1 MQPRE
6 TEAFLNWYNN
16 VIPNSI
22 WDPDRKIMAKRDF
35 YEILGISKSA
45 SDAEIKSA
53 YRKLARKHHPDVDKS
68 PGAAEKFKELSEA
81 YQVLSDPKKKQ
92 SYDQFGHAAFDRGA
106 GMGGGNPFEGG
117 NPFGGGQGNP
127 FGGFSYSWSS
137 QGGQPFGGAQGEGFD
152 FEDPFDLF
160 NQIFGMAGGGSPFG
174 QGTRRRPT
182 YSLGLTFDEAI
193 KGVEK
198 DIEVET
204 RDDKGRTERKRLRIK
219 VPPGVDDGTRMR
231 FNDIDL
237 VFRVSKSDKF
247 LREGADIFTD
257 ASLTIPQIVLGD
269 TIEVS
274 TVSGSVKVKVP
285 PATQPGS
292 LIRIKGKGIA
302 NLRGGFGD
310 HYVRVRLDVPK
321 TLSAE
326 EKRLYEQLNML
337 KNSKKKSWF

>member
-1 MQPRE
+1 
-6 TEAFLNWYNN
+6 
-16 VIPNSI
+16 
-22 WDPDRKIMAKRDF
+22 MATKRDF
-35 YEILGISKSA
+35 YEVLGVTKSA
-45 SDAEIKSA
+45 SDVEIKSA

-81 YQVLSDPKKKQ
+81 YQILSDPKKKQ

-106 GMGGGNPFEGG
+106 GMGGGNPFGEGF

-137 QGGQPFGGAQGEGFD
+137 GQGGQQGFD

-160 NQIFGMAGGGSPFG
+160 NQIFGMGGGGSPFG
-174 QGTRRRPT
+174 QGMRRRPT
-182 YSLGLTFDEAI
+182 YSLSLTFDEAI

-198 DIEVET
+198 EIEVET
-204 RDDKGRTERKRLRIK
+204 RDDKGRTERKRMRIK
-219 VPPGVDDGTRMR
+219 VPAGVDNGTRMR

-237 VFRVSKSDKF
+237 IFRVSKSDKF

-257 ASLTIPQIVLGD
+257 ALLAIPQIVLGD
-269 TIEVS
+269 TIEVN
-274 TVSGSVKVKVP
+274 TVSGLVKVKVP

-292 LIRIKGKGIA
+292 LIRIKGKGV
-302 NLRGGFGD
+302 NNMRGGFGD
-310 HYVRVRLDVPK
+310 HYVRVRLDLPK

-326 EKRLYEQLNML
+326 EKKLYEQLNIL
-337 KNSKKKSWF
+337 RTSKKKGWF

>member
-1 MQPRE
+1 
-6 TEAFLNWYNN
+6 
-16 VIPNSI
+16 
-22 WDPDRKIMAKRDF
+22 MATKRDY
-35 YEILGISKSA
+35 YEVLGVAKGA
-45 SDAEIKSA
+45 SDADIKSA

-106 GMGGGNPFEGG
+106 GMGGGNPFAGG
-117 NPFGGGQGNP
+117 NPFGGGQSNP

-137 QGGQPFGGAQGEGFD
+137 SGGQPFGGAQGEGLD

-160 NQIFGMAGGGSPFG
+160 NQIFGMAGGGPFG
-174 QGTRRRPT
+174 GSARRRPT
-182 YSLGLTFDEAI
+182 YSLSITFDEAI

-198 DIEVET
+198 DIEVEI
-204 RDDKGRTERKRLRIK
+204 RDNKGKIERKRLRIK
-219 VPPGVDDGTRMR
+219 VPAGVDDGTRMR
-231 FNDIDL
+231 FNEIDI

-257 ASLTIPQIVLGD
+257 AALSIPQIVLGD
-269 TIEVS
+269 TIEIS
-274 TVSGSVKVKVP
+274 TVSGPVKVKVP

-292 LIRIKGKGIA
+292 LIRIKGKGVA

-310 HYVRVRLDVPK
+310 HYVRVRLDMPK

-326 EKRLYEQLNML
+326 EKRLYEQLANL
-337 KNSKKKSWF
+337 SRSRKKGWF

>member
-1 MQPRE
+1 M
-6 TEAFLNWYNN
+6 A
-16 VIPNSI
+16 
-22 WDPDRKIMAKRDF
+22 AKRDF
-35 YEILGISKSA
+35 YEILGVSKSA
-45 SDAEIKSA
+45 SETEIKSA
-53 YRKLARKHHPDVDKS
+53 YRKMARKHHPDVDKS

-81 YQVLSDPKKKQ
+81 YQVLSDPNKKQ

-117 NPFGGGQGNP
+117 FNPFAGGQGQGNP

-137 QGGQPFGGAQGEGFD
+137 QGGQGGQQPGFD

-174 QGTRRRPT
+174 QGMRRRPT
-182 YSLGLTFDEAI
+182 YSLSLTFDEAI

-198 DIEVET
+198 DIEVES
-204 RDDKGRTERKRLRIK
+204 RDDRGKTERKRLRIK
-219 VPPGVDDGTRMR
+219 VPAGVDNGTRMR

-237 VFRVSKSDKF
+237 VFKVSKSDKF

-257 ASLTIPQIVLGD
+257 ASLAIPQIVLGD
-269 TIEVS
+269 TINIE

-292 LIRIKGKGIA
+292 LIRIKGKGTP

-310 HYVRVRLDVPK
+310 HYVRVRLDIPK
-321 TLSAE
+321 ALSSE
-326 EKRLYEQLNML
+326 EKRLYEQLAAI
-337 KNSKKKSWF
+337 KSSKKKGWF

>member
-1 MQPRE
+1 
-6 TEAFLNWYNN
+6 
-16 VIPNSI
+16 
-22 WDPDRKIMAKRDF
+22 MATKRDY
-35 YEILGISKSA
+35 YEVLGVSKGA

-68 PGAAEKFKELSEA
+68 AGAAEKFKELSEA

-106 GMGGGNPFEGG
+106 GMGGNPFEGG

-137 QGGQPFGGAQGEGFD
+137 SGSQGGQD
-152 FEDPFDLF
+152 YNFEDPFDLF
-160 NQIFGMAGGGSPFG
+160 NQIFGMAGGSPYG
-174 QGTRRRPT
+174 AGMRRRPT
-182 YSLGLTFDEAI
+182 YSLAITFDEAI

-204 RDDKGRTERKRLRIK
+204 RDQKGKTERKRLRIK
-219 VPPGVDDGTRMR
+219 VPAGVDDGTRMR
-231 FNDIDL
+231 FNEIDII
-237 VFRVSKSDKF
+237 FRVSKSDQF

-257 ASLTIPQIVLGD
+257 ASLAIPQIVLGD
-269 TIEVS
+269 TIEIR
-274 TVSGSVKVKVP
+274 TVSGAVKVKVP

-292 LIRIKGKGIA
+292 LIRIKGKGVA

-310 HYVRVRLDVPK
+310 HYVRVRLEVPK
-321 TLSAE
+321 ALSAE
-326 EKRLYEQLNML
+326 EKRLYEQLAAV
-337 KNSKKKSWF
+337 KSSRKKGWF

>member
-1 MQPRE
+1 
-6 TEAFLNWYNN
+6 
-16 VIPNSI
+16 
-22 WDPDRKIMAKRDF
+22 MATKRDY
-35 YEILGISKSA
+35 YEILGVNKSA
-45 SDAEIKSA
+45 SDPEIKSA

-81 YQVLSDPKKKQ
+81 YQVLSDSKKKQ

-106 GMGGGNPFEGG
+106 GMGGGNPFAGG

-137 QGGQPFGGAQGEGFD
+137 SGGQGGQEFD

-160 NQIFGMAGGGSPFG
+160 NQIFGMAGSSPFG
-174 QGTRRRPT
+174 GGMRRRPT

-193 KGVEK
+193 RGVEK
-198 DIEVET
+198 DIEVEI
-204 RDDKGRTERKRLRIK
+204 RDDKGKTERKRLRIK
-219 VPPGVDDGTRMR
+219 VPAGVDDGTRMR
-231 FNDIDL
+231 FNEIDI

-257 ASLTIPQIVLGD
+257 ATLSIPQIVLGD
-269 TIEVS
+269 TIEVA
-274 TVSGSVKVKVP
+274 TVSGTVKVKVP

-292 LIRIKGKGIA
+292 LIRIKGKGAA

-310 HYVRVRLDVPK
+310 HYVRVRLDMPK

-326 EKRLYEQLNML
+326 EKTLYEQLNTL
-337 KNSKKKSWF
+337 RNSRKKGWF

>member
-1 MQPRE
+1 
-6 TEAFLNWYNN
+6 
-16 VIPNSI
+16 
-22 WDPDRKIMAKRDF
+22 MATKRDF
-35 YEILGISKSA
+35 YEVLGVNKGA
-45 SDAEIKSA
+45 TDAEIKSA

-68 PGAAEKFKELSEA
+68 SGAAEKFKELSEA

-106 GMGGGNPFEGG
+106 GMGGGNPFAGG

-137 QGGQPFGGAQGEGFD
+137 SGGQGGQDFD

-160 NQIFGMAGGGSPFG
+160 NQIFGMGGGSPFG
-174 QGTRRRPT
+174 AGVRRRPT
-182 YSLGLTFDEAI
+182 YSLSITFDEAI
-193 KGVEK
+193 KRVEK
-198 DIEVET
+198 DIEVEI
-204 RDDKGRTERKRLRIK
+204 RDDKGKTERKRLRIK
-219 VPPGVDDGTRMR
+219 VPSGVDDGTRMR
-231 FNDIDL
+231 FNEIDI

-257 ASLTIPQIVLGD
+257 ASLSIPQIVLGD
-269 TIEVS
+269 TIEIS
-274 TVSGSVKVKVP
+274 TVSGPVEVKVP

-292 LIRIKGKGIA
+292 LIRIKGKGVA

-310 HYVRVRLDVPK
+310 HYVRVRLDMPK

-326 EKRLYEQLNML
+326 EKRLYEQLANL
-337 KNSKKKSWF
+337 SRSRKKGWF